1 MFLGEKMKSSEII
14 LVSLLLSPYIYTVYN
29 VLSKFTEPDYFILLS
44 FFSLTGLALSRYSS
58 IILLSLM
65 LVPSLVCFGLFV
77 VGNPFPLIG
86 LAAGYLLAFPTFTV
100 LTSYHEKKIE
110 NLVLA
115 YLFSLTLNIPIL
127 YSSEA
132 ASLTSSDIIIG
143 LIVKVSRN
151 IISGAQH
158 TLSQFVNNIF
168 TILTALSCVIL
179 FFVIIKRI
187 DPEFP
192 KNVREIT
199 PLIIST
205 IITLFLALAT
215 RAWIYGG
222 IIAALSTFLIIVSL
236 SIILKIVR

>member
-1 MFLGEKMKSSEII
+1 MKSSEII
-14 LVSLLLSPYIYTVYN
+14 LVSLLLSPFIYTVYN

-44 FFSLTGLALSRYSS
+44 FFSLIGLVLSRYSS

-86 LAAGYLLAFPTFTV
+86 LAAGYLLAFPIFTV

-115 YLFSLTLNIPIL
+115 YLFALTLNIPIL

-132 ASLTSSDIIIG
+132 ASLTSSDMIIG
-143 LIVKVSRN
+143 LIIRVPRN

-158 TLSQFVNNIF
+158 TLSQSVNNIF

-179 FFVIIKRI
+179 FFFIIRRI
-187 DPEFP
+187 EPEFP
-192 KNVREIT
+192 KNVREII

-215 RAWIYGG
+215 RVWSYGS
-222 IIAALSTFLIIVSL
+222 IIVALSTFLMIVGL
-236 SIILKIVR
+236 SIVLKIVM